1 MRLILP
7 RPFGRKAALFAVL
20 LVFGCRHPDPPV
32 KPGEPIPA
40 EQDVTVDTA
49 DKECD
54 GLLTAFTAYGDC
66 PNATDDE
73 RAWAKQVSELAQR
86 SFDAGKKGKPDAEA
100 QKVIAH
106 ACHRATES
114 VKNATLRCLAGKPPP
129 PNY

>member
-7 RPFGRKAALFAVL
+7 RPFGQKAALFAVL
-20 LVFGCRHPDPPV
+20 LVFACQHPQAPV

-40 EQDVTVDTA
+40 EPDATVDTA

-54 GLLTAFTAYGDC
+54 GLVAAVTAYGDC

-73 RAWAKQVSELAQR
+73 RAWAKQVVEVAQQ
-86 SFDAGKKGKPDAEA
+86 SFDAGKKGNPDAEA

-106 ACHRATES
+106 ACHRAAES
-114 VKNATLRCLAGKPPP
+114 VKNATLRCQAGKAPP